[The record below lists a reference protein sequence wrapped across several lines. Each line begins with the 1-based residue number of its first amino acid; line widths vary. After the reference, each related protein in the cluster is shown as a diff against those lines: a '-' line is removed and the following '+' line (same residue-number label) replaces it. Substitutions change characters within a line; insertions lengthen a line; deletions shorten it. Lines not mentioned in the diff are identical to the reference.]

1 MLDLE
6 GGAMKVVLY
15 GDDYKRIETLGMALG
30 EAPSLEAWDIKSWEE
45 LPPWD
50 AQIGIMRG
58 VRAMLVIIIVVLAG
72 LGVWNT
78 MMMSVFERKTEIGVL
93 RALGMTRF
101 EVVFIFV
108 FEAFAIAVIGGV
120 AGVIAGLIPAL
131 YMERIGVEL
140 PASILS
146 QVDIPMDEIMYSTVT
161 PDIVTM
167 AFWTAFLTALFG
179 SFIPAIRAAMLSP
192 VNAMKREV

>member
-1 MLDLE
+1 
-6 GGAMKVVLY
+6 
-15 GDDYKRIETLGMALG
+15 
-30 EAPSLEAWDIKSWEE
+30 
-45 LPPWD
+45 
-50 AQIGIMRG
+50 
-58 VRAMLVIIIVVLAG
+58 
-72 LGVWNT
+72 

-101 EVVFIFV
+101 EVVFIFI
-108 FEAFAIAVIGGV
+108 FEAFVIAVVGGFT
-120 AGVIAGLIPAL
+120 GVVAGLIPAL

-146 QVDIPMDEIMYSTVT
+146 QVDIPMAEVMYSSVT
-161 PDIVTM
+161 PNIVTM

-179 SFIPAIRAAMLSP
+179 SFIPAIRAAMMSP

>member
-1 MLDLE
+1 
-6 GGAMKVVLY
+6 MKVVLY
-15 GDDYKRIETLGMALG
+15 GDDYKRAETLGMALG

-78 MMMSVFERKTEIGVL
+78 MMMSVFGQEKTEIGVL
-93 RALGMTRF
+93 QALGMTRF

-120 AGVIAGLIPAL
+120 AGVITRIDPAL

-146 QVDIPMDEIMYSTVT
+146 QS
-161 PDIVTM
+161 
-167 AFWTAFLTALFG
+167 
-179 SFIPAIRAAMLSP
+179 
-192 VNAMKREV
+192 